1 MYFITRGIFL
11 LKCIISGLIP
21 IELGCQHIILHWQN
35 KKRLL
40 QGVILVGLTL
50 RLFYHMKMTFEKEM
64 FLLIGVIDLC

>member
-1 MYFITRGIFL
+1 MDFITRGIFL
-11 LKCIISGLIP
+11 FHP
-21 IELGCQHIILHWQN
+21 ELGCQHIILHWQS

-50 RLFYHMKMTFEKEM
+50 RLLYHMKMTFEKEM